1 MVAMTKKGSFSTLL
15 GSGFKLSCYEIGSRV
30 VLFTRTLGSSS
41 DIHTI
46 EAPFYDVRLNACSCG
61 CAIVKK

>member
-1 MVAMTKKGSFSTLL
+1 MVVMTKKGSFSTLL

-30 VLFTRTLGSSS
+30 VLFTRTLDSSS
-41 DIHTI
+41 EILFKLR
-46 EAPFYDVRLNACSCG
+46 FYELRLNACTCG